1 MLEFKS
7 VIKTLIFTVVL
18 IMLMQIKIENRSIE
32 RHFFSWTRS
41 SSIGNFLN
49 KTAEGAVLVIHQ
61 SVAFVK
67 KATGGSQG
75 SSLGDSISQKASRI
89 NLDFQRLHHQ
99 STESSSTNSS
109 SADE

>member
-7 VIKTLIFTVVL
+7 VLKTLFFTIIL
-18 IMLMQIKIENRSIE
+18 IMLMQIRVDNRSIE
-32 RHFFSWTRS
+32 HHFFSWTRS
-41 SSIGNFLN
+41 SAIGNFLN

-61 SVAFVK
+61 SVAFIK
-67 KATGGSQG
+67 KATGGSSA
-75 SSLGDSISQKASRI
+75 SSLSDSVSQRASRI
-89 NLDFQRLHHQ
+89 NLDFQRPHHQ